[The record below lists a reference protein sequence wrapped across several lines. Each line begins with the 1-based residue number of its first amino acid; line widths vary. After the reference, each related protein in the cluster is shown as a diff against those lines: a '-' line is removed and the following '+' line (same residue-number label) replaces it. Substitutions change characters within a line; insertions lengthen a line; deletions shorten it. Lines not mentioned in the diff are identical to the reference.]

1 MSELVPELRTSRT
14 FAIALS
20 VLALAALGLALTQG
34 DQLDD
39 PLGSETATTIVLAVW
54 CVVGA
59 GAAIVAIVDA
69 YIRPGGELLGLIT
82 TIAATVFGLLALAI
96 TIGIVVGATGVVD
109 EEAPADSAPQDG
121 LARLDVG

>member
-1 MSELVPELRTSRT
+1 VSELVPELRTSRT

-69 YIRPGGELLGLIT
+69 YIRPDGEVLGLIT
-82 TIAATVFGLLALAI
+82 SIAATVFGLLALAI

-109 EEAPADSAPQDG
+109 EEAPADSADLETRTFG
-121 LARLDVG
+121 DL

>member
-1 MSELVPELRTSRT
+1 LVPELRTSRT

-39 PLGSETATTIVLAVW
+39 PLGSETATTIILAVW

-69 YIRPGGELLGLIT
+69 YIRPDGEILGLIT
-82 TIAATVFGLLALAI
+82 TIAATIFGLLALAI

-109 EEAPADSAPQDG
+109 EEAPADSADLETRTFG
-121 LARLDVG
+121 DL